1 MFYFWLTVFLA
12 LVVFIGRL
20 PATIRRIKA
29 QREALR
35 PVPPLS
41 RSDHVPCIMNTIG
54 AVITEFFVLG
64 LITLAVFISTN
75 AAFSTLGEAP
85 SLATGIQQLGW
96 GTVGVIVALAS
107 TIGILLLGGAIA
119 RNVLL
124 IASGLA
130 IVAWMV
136 MSSADDQALPVLLF
150 AVVAVGVPALFI
162 ALLRLLP

>member
-29 QREALR
+29 QRQALR
-35 PVPPLS
+35 PMPPLS
-41 RSDHVPCIMNTIG
+41 RSDHVPCILNTIG
-54 AVITEFFVLG
+54 AAITEFFMLG
-64 LITLAVFISTN
+64 LMTLAVFVGTN

-85 SLATGIQQLGW
+85 SLATGVQQLGLSA
-96 GTVGVIVALAS
+96 VGVIVALAS
-107 TIGILLLGGAIA
+107 TIGLMLLGGAIA
-119 RNVLL
+119 RNALL

-136 MSSADDQALPVLLF
+136 MSSAGDQALPVLLF
-150 AVVAVGVPALFI
+150 AGLAVGVPALFV
-162 ALLRLLP
+162 AFLRLL